1 MSVMDTLITD
11 RTQADVNRADT
22 LNRKG
27 WDNLTAAEQ
36 TEWESGLKGTYN
48 AADLNRVGQAV
59 EFLRD
64 YLNGVQAELDAHRTL
79 YGVASDGIFDV
90 TWGQLALTVKTD
102 WTTGDI
108 PTPVQLTAYLQNV
121 DDVSAAITIT
131 RHLPSGMDNLTVHGA
146 NEIERV
152 LEAEYAAGLSFE
164 ADKKALIERTSQSW
178 SYCGEVYCGEL
189 AADVDSGVL
198 GADTLGDFI
207 LGGG

>member
-11 RTQADVNRADT
+11 RTQADADRADA

-27 WDNLTAAEQ
+27 WENLTAAEQ
-36 TEWESGLKGTYN
+36 TEWQSGLKGAYN

-64 YLNGVQAELDAHRTL
+64 YLNGVQAALDAHRAL
-79 YGVASDGIFDV
+79 YGVAADTIFNT

-108 PTPVQLTAYLQNV
+108 PTPEQLTVYLQNV
-121 DDVSAAITIT
+121 NDVSAAITIT
-131 RHLPSGMDNLTVHGA
+131 RHLPSGMDNLTVQGA

-152 LEAEYAAGLSFE
+152 LEAEYAAGLTFE
-164 ADKKALIERTSQSW
+164 AAKKSLIERAALSW
-178 SYCGEVYCGEL
+178 FYCGEIYCGEV
-189 AADVDSGVL
+189 
-198 GADTLGDFI
+198 
-207 LGGG
+207 